1 MSSHEQIRRQVMNLE
16 LPGWR
21 ITSYKYGYQV
31 QRRLNATRW
40 LTESYHAELGQ
51 ACDSLF
57 KYRVRMETNQFSISA
72 PEDAS
77 AARCMLEQLVNAI
90 QSMADEL
97 MEAVT
102 RAN

>member
-1 MSSHEQIRRQVMNLE
+1 MTINLRD
-16 LPGWR
+16 WR

-31 QRRLNATRW
+31 QRRLNTTRW

-72 PEDAS
+72 PADAS
-77 AARCMLEQLVNAI
+77 AARSMVEQLTNAI
-90 QSMADEL
+90 QAMADEL
-97 MEAVT
+97 VEAVT